1 MKRVEG
7 SYHTIPF
14 WFNYVADIGLR
25 NLQQYCSIQYKYIS
39 CYSLTTFCC
48 ILSVVAGIRLPTP
61 DRRSADTLG
70 CWCCDR
76 PRPTTDDDDLRFVID
91 VARCDWPASSTDICV
106 GSQHSTTAIHL
117 HHRICRLQIIYTI
130 LPSYPLDS
138 VSAICFHIG
147 IEQQTSCRK
156 NTH

>member
-1 MKRVEG
+1 M
-7 SYHTIPF
+7 
-14 WFNYVADIGLR
+14 
-25 NLQQYCSIQYKYIS
+25 QYKYIS

-91 VARCDWPASSTDICV
+91 VARRDWPASSTDICV
-106 GSQHSTTAIHL
+106 RSQRSTTAIHL

-138 VSAICFHIG
+138 VSAMTRFLSILVSSGRRVAAKIHA
-147 IEQQTSCRK
+147 R
-156 NTH
+156 